1 MIEIMKNVKLLCT
14 LRDEMTV
21 GDLRRFVREL
31 HPLDDDHELD
41 VNIEQTG
48 YAFTIEG
55 RKEGE

>member
-1 MIEIMKNVKLLCT
+1 MIEITKSVKLLYT

-31 HPLDDDHELD
+31 HLMDDGDELE
-41 VNIEQTG
+41 VNIQQAG

-55 RKEGE
+55 FKEEE

>member
-1 MIEIMKNVKLLCT
+1 MIEITKNVKLLYT

-31 HPLDDDHELD
+31 HPLDDGDELD
-41 VNIEQTG
+41 VNIQQAG

-55 RKEGE
+55 FKEEK

>member
-1 MIEIMKNVKLLCT
+1 MIEITKNVKLLYT

-31 HPLDDDHELD
+31 HPLDDGDELE
-41 VNIEQTG
+41 VNIQQAG

-55 RKEGE
+55 FKEGE

>member
-1 MIEIMKNVKLLCT
+1 MIEITKSVKLLYT

-21 GDLRRFVREL
+21 GDLRRFVRAL
-31 HPLDDDHELD
+31 HPLDDGHELE

-55 RKEGE
+55 LKEGE

>member
-1 MIEIMKNVKLLCT
+1 MIEITKNVKLLYT

-31 HPLDDDHELD
+31 HPLDDGDELE
-41 VNIEQTG
+41 VNIHQAG

-55 RKEGE
+55 FKEEE

>member
-1 MIEIMKNVKLLCT
+1 MIEITKSVKLLYT

-31 HPLDDDHELD
+31 HPLDDGDELD
-41 VNIEQTG
+41 VNIEQAG

-55 RKEGE
+55 FKEEE

>member
-1 MIEIMKNVKLLCT
+1 MIEITRNVKLLYT
-14 LRDEMTV
+14 IRDEMTV

-31 HPLDDDHELD
+31 HPLDDDYELE

-55 RKEGE
+55 LKEGA

>member
-1 MIEIMKNVKLLCT
+1 MIEITKSVKLLYT

-31 HPLDDDHELD
+31 HPLDDGDELE
-41 VNIEQTG
+41 VNIQQAG

-55 RKEGE
+55 FKEEE

>member
-1 MIEIMKNVKLLCT
+1 MIEITKSVKLLYT

-31 HPLDDDHELD
+31 HPLDDGDELD
-41 VNIEQTG
+41 VNIQQAG

-55 RKEGE
+55 FKEEE

>member
-1 MIEIMKNVKLLCT
+1 MIEITKNVKLLYT

-31 HPLDDDHELD
+31 HPLDDGDELD
-41 VNIEQTG
+41 VNIQQAG

-55 RKEGE
+55 FKEEE

>member
-1 MIEIMKNVKLLCT
+1 MIEITKNVKLLYT

-31 HPLDDDHELD
+31 HPLDDGDELE
-41 VNIEQTG
+41 VNIQQAG

-55 RKEGE
+55 FKEEE